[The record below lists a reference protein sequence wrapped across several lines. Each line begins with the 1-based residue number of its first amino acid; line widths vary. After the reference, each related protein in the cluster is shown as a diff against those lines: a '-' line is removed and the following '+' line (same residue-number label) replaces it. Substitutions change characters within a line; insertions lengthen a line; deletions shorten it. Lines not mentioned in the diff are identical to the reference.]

1 MSVMDYLQMLK
12 EQPQEKLALVEDS
25 EAYTYARLVQEA
37 QELRAALAYS
47 EPAVF
52 IHEDS
57 IARQL
62 VRFVAY
68 SGTKTVPIIATE
80 VSRTQQFDVG
90 AIPEAACMGV
100 MTSGSTG
107 KSKLLWRSYHSWADF
122 FPEQNRVFG
131 VDDKTVIF
139 CQGSLAFTGNLNI
152 YMGVLAAGGTLIV
165 TQRFRPRHWFE
176 LMAEHGVNAI
186 YLIPSKLL
194 LLPKFMREPNTRVRS
209 IISGSQ
215 SMGRVEADKLLE
227 VFPQAEITLY
237 YGASELNYI
246 TYIKDSEMTDDR
258 TLIGRPFAG
267 VQVSVADEEIFIDTP
282 YHVEAISLPFSLKDR
297 GRLDA
302 EGRLHFLGRT
312 DDILSVNGRKVSAVK
327 VSRAL
332 MDVPDVEEAAVL
344 VVHVDDADVLTAFVG
359 AVQEYSKQQL
369 VKLLRAS
376 LEDYEL
382 PKQFIFLPEL
392 PHNES
397 GKVDRAALKRLLG

>member
-62 VRFVAY
+62 VRFLAY

-80 VSRTQQFDVG
+80 VSKTQQFDVG

-107 KSKLLWRSYHSWADF
+107 QSKLLWRSYHSWADF

-131 VDDKTVIF
+131 IDDKTVIF

-165 TQRFRPRHWFE
+165 TQRFRPRHWLE

-194 LLPKFMREPNTRVRS
+194 LLPKFMREQNTRVRS

-227 VFPQAEITLY
+227 VFPEAEITLY

-246 TYIKDSEMTDDR
+246 TYIKDSEMTDDS
-258 TLIGRPFAG
+258 TLIGRAFAG
-267 VQVSVADEEIFIDTP
+267 VQVSVVDEEIFIDTP

-332 MDVPDVEEAAVL
+332 MDLPDVEEAAVL

-397 GKVDRAALKRLLG
+397 GKVDKAALKRLLG

>member
-1 MSVMDYLQMLK
+1 MDYLQMLR
-12 EQPQEKLALVEDS
+12 EQPQEKLALVEDA
-25 EAYTYARLVQEA
+25 EEYTYSRLVQEA
-37 QELRAALAYS
+37 QALRESLDFA

-62 VRFVAY
+62 IRFVAY

-80 VSRTQQFDVG
+80 VSKEQQFDVA
-90 AIPEAACMGV
+90 AIPKAACMGV

-131 VDDKTVIF
+131 VNSDTVIF

-152 YMGVLAAGGTLIV
+152 YMGVLAAGGTLVV
-165 TQRFRPRHWFE
+165 TEKFRPRHWLE
-176 LMAEHGVNAI
+176 LMKAYAVNAV

-194 LLPKFMREPNTRVRS
+194 LLPKFMRSADERVAS

-215 SMGRVEADKLLE
+215 SMGRVEADKLLA

-258 TLIGRPFAG
+258 TLIGRPFVG
-267 VQVSVADEEIFIDTP
+267 VQVSVRDEEIFIDTP
-282 YHVEAISLPFSLKDR
+282 YHVEEISLPFSLKDR
-297 GRLDA
+297 GRLDE

-312 DDILSVNGRKVSAVK
+312 DDIVSVNGRKVSTMK

-332 MDVPDVEEAAVL
+332 MDLEGVEEAAVL

-359 AVQEYSKQQL
+359 AEQEYSKQQM
-369 VKLLRAS
+369 VKLLREG
-376 LEDYEL
+376 LDDYEL
-382 PKQFIFLPEL
+382 PKQFIFLPQL

-397 GKVDRAALKRLLG
+397 GKVDKLALGNFL